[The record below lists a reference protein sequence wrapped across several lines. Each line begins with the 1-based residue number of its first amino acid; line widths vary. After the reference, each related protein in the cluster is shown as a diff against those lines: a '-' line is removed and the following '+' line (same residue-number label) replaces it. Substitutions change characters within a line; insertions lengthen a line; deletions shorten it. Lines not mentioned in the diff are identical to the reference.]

1 MQYPDAWFPPFEI
14 VAETQDPDGEEE
26 KTEDVGVV
34 PVTEDLAQLS
44 SLSQHPTTPSTYRL
58 KETTKVIH
66 SSVICKLTRICRHP
80 WLIEEIKK
88 VCVAMK
94 QVQLEGWHLANLHVL
109 RCLKERDDVPK
120 LEQMFFYR
128 CCVAT
133 LGNIEKR
140 DRLKKTTNYE
150 TRGLRLVIDDAA
162 EQYDILN
169 TLADITGV
177 PEGGFVQ
184 HGVGRSLKRKISFG
198 ERVAFANDPGYKMSI
213 VRGHQRLRYDDVL
226 DSMFVHD
233 TESDHFIEKD
243 LYPEILPKEQ
253 AEWKRWR
260 EYGRKITA
268 YYKKP
273 WDEKC
278 FLASCRKNYR

>member
-14 VAETQDPDGEEE
+14 VAKTQDSDGEEE

-88 VCVAMK
+88 
-94 QVQLEGWHLANLHVL
+94 
-109 RCLKERDDVPK
+109 RDDVPE

-169 TLADITGV
+169 TLADITRV

-253 AEWKRWR
+253 AEWKRLR